1 MAVVMATSAYAC
13 ACVGPCPI
21 VAQAHRVW
29 RRGPIVLAHLPAR
42 RTVAAMPNPG
52 PTVRLAAPSLR
63 GVVRLVAFAAACAIG
78 LYLVWRTRGVL
89 RLAAIALFVA
99 LTLNP
104 IVDALDRRIPI
115 PRAAVILLLYVAL
128 AGGIVVTGAVVVPST
143 VRQVQQLSRDAPA
156 YLHDLRRNGTFRRY
170 DDRYAITA
178 KLQRDASALPG
189 RLQQAAG
196 PLQRVTVQAFGVVS
210 QLLTVLSLAFLLML
224 HGREYMGMALRLTGD
239 REARY
244 RALVIDINRAVAKYM
259 LGNVAISGLATVAT
273 WLVLTLLGVPYALS
287 LGLLVGFFDLIP
299 LVGATLGAIF
309 VAIATAT
316 VDFPTATIV
325 WLAFI
330 IVYQRVENSFIQPV
344 VYGRALQVN
353 PIVTILAV
361 LVGAS
366 LLGILGALLAI
377 PIAAAIQILLR
388 DWWTHRP
395 VDDVTDAYAP
405 AQTGSSAELAQP

>member
-1 MAVVMATSAYAC
+1 
-13 ACVGPCPI
+13 
-21 VAQAHRVW
+21 
-29 RRGPIVLAHLPAR
+29 
-42 RTVAAMPNPG
+42 MPDLG

-63 GVVRLVAFAAACAIG
+63 GVVRLVAIVAACAIG

-104 IVDALDRRIPI
+104 IVDALDRRIRV
-115 PRAAVILLLYVAL
+115 PRAGVILVLYAVL
-128 AGGIVVTGAVVVPST
+128 AGGVVVTGAVVVPST
-143 VRQVQQLSRDAPA
+143 VRQVQQLSRDAPHR
-156 YLHDLRRNGTFRRY
+156 LHDLRRNATFRRY
-170 DDRYAITA
+170 DDRYQITA
-178 KLQRDASALPG
+178 RLQRDAHALPS
-189 RLQQAAG
+189 RLQRAAG

-210 QLLTVLSLAFLLML
+210 QLLTVLTLAFLLML

-244 RALVIDINRAVAKYM
+244 RALVIDINGAVAKYM

-273 WLVLTLLGVPYALS
+273 WLVLTVLGVPYALS

-299 LVGATLGAIF
+299 LVGATLGAVF
-309 VAIATAT
+309 VGIAAAT

-325 WLAFI
+325 WVVFM

-344 VYGRALQVN
+344 VYGRALKVN
-353 PIVTILAV
+353 PIVTIVAV

-377 PIAAAIQILLR
+377 PIAAGIQILLR

-395 VDDVTDAYAP
+395 ATVERDASAP
-405 AQTGSSAELAQP
+405 AQNGSTGVFAPGAVERP

>member
-1 MAVVMATSAYAC
+1 
-13 ACVGPCPI
+13 
-21 VAQAHRVW
+21 
-29 RRGPIVLAHLPAR
+29 
-42 RTVAAMPNPG
+42 
-52 PTVRLAAPSLR
+52 
-63 GVVRLVAFAAACAIG
+63 VVRLVAIIAACAIG

-89 RLAAIALFVA
+89 RLGAIALFVA

-115 PRAAVILLLYVAL
+115 PRAASILLLYVAL
-128 AGGIVVTGAVVVPST
+128 AGSIVVTGAVVVPST
-143 VRQVQQLSRDAPA
+143 VRQVQQLSRDAPRQ
-156 YLHDLRRNGTFRRY
+156 LHDLRRNETFRRY
-170 DDRYAITA
+170 DDRYQITA
-178 KLQRDASALPG
+178 KLQRDARALPS

-210 QLLTVLSLAFLLML
+210 QLLTVLALAFLLML

-244 RALVIDINRAVAKYM
+244 RALVIDINRTVAKYM

-273 WLVLTLLGVPYALS
+273 WLVLTVLGVPYALS

-309 VAIATAT
+309 VATATAT

-325 WLAFI
+325 WVAFI

-344 VYGRALQVN
+344 VYGRTLKVN

-395 VDDVTDAYAP
+395 AAVVSDAYAP
-405 AQTGSSAELAQP
+405 AQNGSTGELVQP

>member
-1 MAVVMATSAYAC
+1 MLS
-13 ACVGPCPI
+13 
-21 VAQAHRVW
+21 
-29 RRGPIVLAHLPAR
+29 R
-42 RTVAAMPNPG
+42 RTVAAMPDPG

-63 GVVRLVAFAAACAIG
+63 GVVRLVVIVAACAIG

-99 LTLNP
+99 LTLYP

-115 PRAAVILLLYVAL
+115 PRAAVILLLYAVL

-143 VRQVQQLSRDAPA
+143 VRQVQQLSRKAPT
-156 YLHDLRRNGTFRRY
+156 YLHGLRRDATFRRY
-170 DDRYAITA
+170 DDRYQITA
-178 KLQRDASALPG
+178 KLRRDAHALPA

-196 PLQRVTVQAFGVVS
+196 PLQRVTVQAFSAVS
-210 QLLTVLSLAFLLML
+210 QLLTVLALAFLLML
-224 HGREYMGMALRLTGD
+224 HGREYMGMALGLTGD

-287 LGLLVGFFDLIP
+287 LALLVGFFDLIP

-309 VAIATAT
+309 VGIASAT

-325 WLAFI
+325 WVAFI

-344 VYGRALQVN
+344 VYGRALKVN

-388 DWWTHRP
+388 DWWTHRAAA
-395 VDDVTDAYAP
+395 DVTDAYAP
-405 AQTGSSAELAQP
+405 AENGSGAELAQP